1 MAFDPIHA
9 LVGQAA
15 ARFPEQVAVQT
26 PLGDLTYAD
35 LAARSDRLARE
46 LRAAGARPG
55 ALLPVLTTDRREF
68 AVAVLGAL
76 KAGAVFVP
84 FDLDGPA
91 LRLRDTL
98 SGTAAEFAVT
108 GADETERITEL
119 LATAL
124 PQARR
129 IPVDLAAP
137 ADAEPLADP
146 HTPGPDDPAYLFF
159 TSGSTGAPKAI
170 AGRMRGIDHYIR
182 WESALLGVEPGWRVS
197 QFASVAFDAVL
208 RDLFVPLT
216 TGGTAVVP
224 PPGLLLDGA
233 GLGRWIDAQR
243 LDLVHCVPS
252 VFRGLAAAAE
262 SADSPGLASL
272 RAVLTAGEPLAPAD
286 ARRWFARHGERV
298 RLVNLYGPSETT
310 MTKTFHVVTP
320 ADAERE
326 RIPVG
331 KAMPGAR
338 IAVLDGRGRPSPQ
351 GTAGEI
357 FIRTPFMSLG
367 YHLRPD
373 ATLEAFVPNPLG
385 DDPDDIVYRT
395 GDFGRILADGSL
407 EFIGRKDHQVKI
419 GGVRV
424 ELGEVEHLIRA
435 HPAVREAAVVPVKDA
450 DGDIA
455 HLCAFVELTQAVEP
469 EEVGALLGG
478 RLPAVAVPQVFVP
491 LERMPRTISGKVDRR
506 ALPAPTLPRQASTT
520 PYVAP
525 RTPTETALVRIWA
538 ELLPVDEPG
547 VRHDFF
553 ESGGHSL
560 LVMRLL
566 SRIGTEFGVEIPL
579 QDFLAGPTVEA
590 LAEHVETAMLTGGD
604 SLDDLLDSLE
614 GLDEGEAERLLQGGS
629 A

>member
-15 ARFPEQVAVQT
+15 EKYPEHVAVQT
-26 PLGDLTYAD
+26 PLGELTYGD
-35 LAARSDRLARE
+35 LVARSDGLAHE
-46 LRAAGARPG
+46 LRAAGVTPG
-55 ALLPVLTTDRREF
+55 ALVPVITTDRREF
-68 AVAVLGAL
+68 AVAVLGIL
-76 KAGAVFVP
+76 KTGAVFVP
-84 FDLDGPA
+84 FDLDGPD

-108 GADETERITEL
+108 GADETERVNEL
-119 LATAL
+119 LASAV

-129 IPVDLAAP
+129 LAVDLAVP
-137 ADAEPLADP
+137 AGGEPLTDP
-146 HTPGPDDPAYLFF
+146 HVPAPDDPAYLFF
-159 TSGSTGAPKAI
+159 TSGSTGTPKAI

-182 WESALLGVEPGWRVS
+182 WETDLLGVEPGWRVS

-208 RDLFVPLT
+208 RDLFVPLA
-216 TGGTAVVP
+216 TGGTVVVP

-233 GLGRWIDAQR
+233 GLGRWIDGQR
-243 LDLVHCVPS
+243 LNLVHCVPS

-262 SADSPGLASL
+262 SADSPGFAEL

-286 ARRWFARHGERV
+286 AGRWFARHGERIS
-298 RLVNLYGPSETT
+298 LINLYGPSETT
-310 MTKTFHVVTP
+310 MTKTFHKVTP

-326 RIPVG
+326 LIPVG

-338 IAVLDGRGRPSPQ
+338 IAVLDGRGKPSPQ

-357 FIRTPFMSLG
+357 YIRTPFMSLG
-367 YHLRPD
+367 YYLRPD
-373 ATLEAFVPNPLG
+373 ATLETFVPNPLG

-407 EFIGRKDHQVKI
+407 EFIGRKDHQIKI

-435 HPAVREAAVVPVKDA
+435 HPAVREAAVVPVKDGN
-450 DGDIA
+450 GDIA
-455 HLCAFVELTQAVEP
+455 HLCAFVELAWAVEP
-469 EEVGALLGG
+469 EEVGAHLSG
-478 RLPAVAVPQVFVP
+478 RLPAVAVPRVFVP

-506 ALPAPTLPRQASTT
+506 ALPAPILPQQASTT
-520 PYVAP
+520 EYVAP
-525 RTPTETALVRIWA
+525 RTPTEVTLARIWA
-538 ELLPVDEPG
+538 DLLPVEKAG

-553 ESGGHSL
+553 ASGGHSL

-566 SRIGTEFGVEIPL
+566 SRVGSEFGVEIPL
-579 QDFLAGPTVEA
+579 QDFLAAPTVEA
-590 LAEHVETAMLTGGD
+590 LAERIETAILTGGD
-604 SLDDLLDSLE
+604 SLDDLLDSLD
-614 GLDEGEAERLLQGGS
+614 GLDEEEAERLLKEGS